1 MNWQA
6 IGAVGEVAGAL
17 VGVTP
22 GPDQPVAVRGE
33 EFNNLI
39 PVSTKSGELHS
50 SSQRCS
56 VM

>member
-39 PVSTKSGELHS
+39 PCQRNRGNS
-50 SSQRCS
+50 SRMQIGLR
-56 VM
+56 